1 MLKDL
6 LQANFTPYMR
16 FIRLALVGLALSF
29 GLAARNASA
38 QSIQEYLSFYI
49 NAEFEVT
56 TNSLENDTLT
66 NYYSVHRTVLV
77 STHNIVKAI
86 AIDLFGD
93 QWTNWNTAN
102 ILRRINPT
110 NGEEGIFLR
119 TGLKFTNVSSFFG
132 TSYKNDFTYDAL
144 GAFPGLTN
152 NFPPGTPELPV
163 FHGLVTSKGTR
174 FFTNTISLGNVRY
187 ISLNTTNLKFNLIG
201 VNLSALSNGELTN
214 VVGTVDGVQYSNAV
228 DTLAVNCVG
237 SLYINM
243 ASNIFTSP
251 FLTNSGIARGTWWS
265 QFPAFSRFPGPP
277 GP

>member
-6 LQANFTPYMR
+6 FQANFTPYMR

-29 GLAARNASA
+29 GLVARTASA
-38 QSIQEYLSFYI
+38 QSVQEYLSFYI
-49 NAEFEVT
+49 NAEFEVS

-77 STHNIVKAI
+77 GTHNIVKAI

-102 ILRRINPT
+102 ILRRVNPT

-119 TGLKFTNVSSFFG
+119 QGAKFTNVSSFFG
-132 TSYKNDFTYDAL
+132 NSYKNDFTYDAL
-144 GAFPGLTN
+144 GAFPALTN
-152 NFPPGTPELPV
+152 NFTPELPV
-163 FHGLVTSKGTR
+163 FHGWVTNKGTG
-174 FFTNTISLGNVRY
+174 FFTNTISLGNVRF

-201 VNLSALSNGELTN
+201 VNLSALGNGLQTN
-214 VVGTVDGVQYSNAV
+214 VVGAVDGVQYSDAV
-228 DTLAVNCVG
+228 DSLAVNCVG

-251 FLTNSGIARGTWWS
+251 FRPYSGIARGMWWS
-265 QFPAFSRFPGPP
+265 QYPGFSHYPGPP